1 MDGAQSSTLNDR
13 KFDQKVMDDTPI
25 AELIERLRLLQIETA
40 RTIELLEIARNDEDR
55 RRSERIARANPVAV
69 GVEARA
75 NTRTYR
81 PGDRVIISNATR
93 RNHSRYATVTRIGD
107 SGRVHLLTDDN
118 QITWRVPRNLTSQW
132 ESLVVIRL

>member
-1 MDGAQSSTLNDR
+1 
-13 KFDQKVMDDTPI
+13 MDDTPI

-40 RTIELLEIARNDEDR
+40 RTIELLEIARNEDEDR

-69 GVEARA
+69 GARA
-75 NTRTYR
+75 DTRAYR

-107 SGRVHLLTDDN
+107 NGRVHLLTDDN
-118 QITWRVPRNLTSQW
+118 QVTWRVPRNLRFISHG
-132 ESLVVIRL
+132 